1 MRYRLTGR
9 ERGRM
14 KHARTQSLSGFKV
27 NPSSY
32 ITFINIR
39 DKFPGEVE

>member
-1 MRYRLTGR
+1 MHCEQKSR

-14 KHARTQSLSGFKV
+14 KHAKTQHLSGFMV

-32 ITFINIR
+32 ITFLIR
-39 DKFPGEVE
+39 DVLPGEVE

>member
-1 MRYRLTGR
+1 MHCEWKSR

-14 KHARTQSLSGFKV
+14 KHARMQHLSGFKV

-32 ITFINIR
+32 ITFLIR
-39 DKFPGEVE
+39 DIFPGEVE